1 MKHLGT
7 QTINTERLLL
17 RPLTLD
23 DAPAMFS
30 HWVTDEDVARYV
42 TWAPHT
48 SLDETRELLSL
59 WTKQYGQPDFYTWGM
74 VLKETEELIGTFAF
88 VSLSDRD
95 QVAELGYA
103 IGKNWW
109 NQGYT
114 TEAGQA
120 LLAFGFEQIGF
131 NRIQA
136 VHDVRNPASGRV
148 MEKLGMT
155 YEGTIRQARL
165 VKGQFVT
172 IALYGMLAADWP
184 NQQN

>member
-1 MKHLGT
+1 MEHLGT
-7 QTINTERLLL
+7 KTIETERLLL
-17 RPLTLD
+17 RPLTLE
-23 DAPAMFS
+23 DAPAMFTN
-30 HWVTDEDVARYV
+30 WVTDQDVARYV
-42 TWAPHT
+42 TWDTHT
-48 SLDETRELLSL
+48 SLEETRELLSL
-59 WTKQYGQPDFYTWGM
+59 WVKQYDQPDCYIWGM
-74 VLKETEELIGTFAF
+74 VIKETGELIGTFAF
-88 VSLSDRD
+88 TGVSDRD

-114 TEAGQA
+114 TEAGRA
-120 LLAFGFEQIGF
+120 ILSFAFDQVRL

-155 YEGTIRQARL
+155 HEGTIRQARL

-172 IALYGMLAADWP
+172 IALYGMLTEEWQDQR
-184 NQQN
+184 N

>member
-1 MKHLGT
+1 MEHLGT
-7 QTINTERLLL
+7 KTIETERLIL

-23 DAPAMFS
+23 DAPAMFTN
-30 HWVTDEDVARYV
+30 WVTDQEVARYV
-42 TWAPHT
+42 TWDIHT
-48 SLDETRELLSL
+48 SLEETRELLSL
-59 WTKQYGQPDFYTWGM
+59 WVKQYDQPDVYIWGM
-74 VLKETEELIGTFAF
+74 VIKETGELIGTFAF
-88 VSLSDRD
+88 TGVSDRD

-109 NQGYT
+109 NHGYT
-114 TEAGQA
+114 TEAG
-120 LLAFGFEQIGF
+120 LAILSFGFDQLGL

-165 VKGQFVT
+165 VKGHFVS
-172 IALYGMLAADWP
+172 ICLYGILAQDLNP
-184 NQQN
+184 STN